1 MQNVALPLPS
11 KPGAKSTSKE
21 WYAMS
26 NVSRVPVA
34 VLAAVVLF
42 GMTACA
48 SWGQRERGAVIGA
61 GAGAAVGAAVGS
73 QVGSTARGAIIGAAV
88 GGAAGAVI
96 GHQMDQQA
104 RDLDRDLEGAT
115 VARVG
120 EGIVVTF
127 EGGILF
133 DFDRADLRH
142 EARRNLERLARN
154 LQQYDRTE
162 VLIIGH
168 TDSVGSATYNQGLSE
183 RRAQSAAN
191 YVVSLGVAPHR
202 VSTRGMGEHDPIASN
217 ETAEGRQLNRRV
229 EVVIYA
235 DENWRREVQN

>member
-1 MQNVALPLPS
+1 MRKV
-11 KPGAKSTSKE
+11 
-21 WYAMS
+21 M
-26 NVSRVPVA
+26 RMPVA
-34 VLAAVVLF
+34 ASALLLLF
-42 GMTACA
+42 ATTACA
-48 SWGQRERGAVIGA
+48 SWDHRERGAVIGA

-88 GGAAGAVI
+88 GGAAGAII

-104 RDLDRDLEGAT
+104 RELDRDLDGAT
-115 VARVG
+115 VTRVG

-133 DFDRADLRH
+133 DFDRADLRP
-142 EARRNLERLARN
+142 EARNNLRQLADN
-154 LQQYDRTE
+154 LRQYDRTE

-168 TDSVGSATYNQGLSE
+168 TDNVGTAEYNQGLSE

-191 YVVSLGVAPHR
+191 YVIQQGIASQR
-202 VSTRGMGEHDPIASN
+202 ISTRGMGLHDPIASN
-217 ETAEGRQLNRRV
+217 ATAEGRQLNRRV

>member
-1 MQNVALPLPS
+1 LASDGYGKIKERYDMNKVMRIPL
-11 KPGAKSTSKE
+11 
-21 WYAMS
+21 
-26 NVSRVPVA
+26 A
-34 VLAAVVLF
+34 VLTLVLLF
-42 GMTACA
+42 GMSACA
-48 SWGQRERGAVIGA
+48 GWGQRERGAVIGA
-61 GAGAAVGAAVGS
+61 GAGAAVGAAVGA
-73 QVGSTARGAIIGAAV
+73 QVGSTARGAIVGAAV

-104 RDLDRDLEGAT
+104 RELDRDLDGAT

-133 DFDRADLRH
+133 DFDRADLRPT
-142 EARRNLERLARN
+142 ARAN
-154 LQQYDRTE
+154 LQQLAQNLQRHDRTE
-162 VLIIGH
+162 VLVIGH
-168 TDSVGSATYNQGLSE
+168 TDSVGAASYNQGLSE

-191 YVVSLGVAPHR
+191 YLTNLGVAGHR
-202 VSTRGMGEHDPIASN
+202 ISTRGMGENDPIASN

-235 DENWRREVQN
+235 DESWRRDAMNQ